1 MVQYFLNDA
10 GTAATG
16 FNASRSYPLRCPSI
30 RPNRT
35 IQSVHYYYCQQ
46 DSTILSAPPCD
57 GTVDFCSA
65 SRLRQGLPVVAMKDP
80 IVSVTD
86 DLYAY

>member
-1 MVQYFLNDA
+1 MTQVRQRRASTPA
-10 GTAATG
+10 GAIRSAARQFVPTEL
-16 FNASRSYPLRCPSI
+16 FNLCI
-30 RPNRT
+30 TT
-35 IQSVHYYYCQQ
+35 I
-46 DSTILSAPPCD
+46 D